1 MVVWYYSISHRSSG
15 VPSLANH
22 NDDQQPL
29 SAQHPFNSSTVI
41 RVGQPEV
48 GHHRAQNRRS
58 SSELPP
64 ASTQNKSQLSIT
76 VIWCSTPPFDWG
88 EGISDHCCNVS
99 LSVRPKSQSHHPQ
112 FQESASRRHA
122 CLGREIQSYKIDYS
136 AVLLAEIRRPAG
148 GPAGL
153 IGRCC
158 SRFCFWFVLVSVLG
172 LYLFLCPRIFASSES
187 KSPPSPPQHVLV
199 LCTCT
204 CTCTSSSSSSRS
216 RSSSSSSSSSSSCS
230 SCCR

>member
-48 GHHRAQNRRS
+48 VHHRAQNRRS

-64 ASTQNKSQLSIT
+64 ASTKQIT
-76 VIWCSTPPFDWG
+76 AFNHRHLMQQALHHST
-88 EGISDHCCNVS
+88 EVKGISDHCCNVS

-158 SRFCFWFVLVSVLG
+158 SCFCFWFVLVSVLG

-187 KSPPSPPQHVLV
+187 KSPPLPPQNMY
-199 LCTCT
+199 
-204 CTCTSSSSSSRS
+204 
-216 RSSSSSSSSSSSCS
+216 
-230 SCCR
+230 

>member
-48 GHHRAQNRRS
+48 VHHRAQNRRS

-88 EGISDHCCNVS
+88 ERNQWSLLQRISVCS
-99 LSVRPKSQSHHPQ
+99 SQIPEPPSSIPGKCFKATRLPRARDSELQ
-112 FQESASRRHA
+112 NRLQRSTSCRNPPACRR
-122 CLGREIQSYKIDYS
+122 
-136 AVLLAEIRRPAG
+136 AG
-148 GPAGL
+148 GSDWKVL
-153 IGRCC
+153 FLFLFLVCTCFC
-158 SRFCFWFVLVSVLG
+158 SWLVLVPLSAHFCFVWIKVPP
-172 LYLFLCPRIFASSES
+172 CPPR
-187 KSPPSPPQHVLV
+187 
-199 LCTCT
+199 
-204 CTCTSSSSSSRS
+204 TCTSTMYLYLYLLL
-216 RSSSSSSSSSSSCS
+216 
-230 SCCR
+230 

>member
-88 EGISDHCCNVS
+88 EGISDRCCNVS

-148 GPAGL
+148 WLEGV
-153 IGRCC
+153 
-158 SRFCFWFVLVSVLG
+158 VLVSVFG
-172 LYLFLCPRIFASSES
+172 LCLFLFLACTCSFVRAFLLRLNQ
-187 KSPPSPPQHVLV
+187 SPPLPPHNMY
-199 LCTCT
+199 
-204 CTCTSSSSSSRS
+204 
-216 RSSSSSSSSSSSCS
+216 
-230 SCCR
+230 

>member
-1 MVVWYYSISHRSSG
+1 MSYLLRAHKTNHSFQSPSSDAA
-15 VPSLANH
+15 LH
-22 NDDQQPL
+22 
-29 SAQHPFNSSTVI
+29 HST
-41 RVGQPEV
+41 EV
-48 GHHRAQNRRS
+48 
-58 SSELPP
+58 
-64 ASTQNKSQLSIT
+64 K
-76 VIWCSTPPFDWG
+76 
-88 EGISDHCCNVS
+88 GISDHCCNVS

-158 SRFCFWFVLVSVLG
+158 SCFCFWFVLVSVLG

-187 KSPPSPPQHVLV
+187 KSPACPPR
-199 LCTCT
+199 
-204 CTCTSSSSSSRS
+204 TCTSTMYLYLYLLL
-216 RSSSSSSSSSSSCS
+216 
-230 SCCR
+230 